1 MKMKVTK
8 FEDLEIWKRS
18 VILSVDIY
26 KLGES
31 IKNYAFAE
39 HIGRTGLS
47 ISSNIAEGFERG
59 GSKEFVRFL
68 NISRGSCGELRSQL
82 HIGVKTGYIKAE
94 LGEKLIDE
102 TRQISAMISSLI
114 KFRANK

>member
-1 MKMKVTK
+1 MQVTK

-18 VILSVDIY
+18 LVLSVSIY

-59 GSKEFVRFL
+59 GNKEFVRFL
-68 NISRGSCGELRSQL
+68 NIARGSCGELRSQL
-82 HIGVKTGYIKAE
+82 YIGVKMEYIKTE
-94 LGEKLIDE
+94 IGEELIDE
-102 TRQISAMISSLI
+102 TRQISAMISSLV
-114 KFRANK
+114 KFRRNK